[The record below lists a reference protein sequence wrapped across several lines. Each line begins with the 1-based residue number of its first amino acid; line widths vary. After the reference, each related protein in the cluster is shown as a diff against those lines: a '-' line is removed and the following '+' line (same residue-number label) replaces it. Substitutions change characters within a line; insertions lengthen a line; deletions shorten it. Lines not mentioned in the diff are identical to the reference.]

1 MEISLLAVVIGVVG
15 VGAASAVQA
24 ETTGTHKMVSP
35 QEITWGPG
43 PAALPPGA
51 ESAVLYGDPTK
62 DALFAMRLKLPEVVT
77 VISGTFRLGMG
88 ETADP
93 SKAKALPTGSFSATA
108 PGTAHYVFTDEDTIV
123 QVNTTGPWG
132 INYINPKD
140 DPRQKSQ

>member
-1 MEISLLAVVIGVVG
+1 M
-15 VGAASAVQA
+15 GA
-24 ETTGTHKMVSP
+24 GTRRA
-35 QEITWGPG
+35 
-43 PAALPPGA
+43 PAGCGICL
-51 ESAVLYGDPTK
+51 LYGDPTK
-62 DALFAMRLKLPEVVT
+62 DALFAMRLKLPKGYHIAPHTHPRPEVVT

-140 DPRQKSQ
+140 VPRQKSQ